1 MNKRNTNNFRK
12 NVAKKNANKPA
23 TKSTQKTYTIDN
35 REAVAMIDYMGQVMT
50 LNLISYSNVGS
61 DTIQKQVTSLTQQ
74 AGAIFLK
81 FGYKALQT
89 LVVMFI
95 DDQNEKGKRV
105 GKKLI
110 LPEYYFMNKSMEM
123 VDIKQVIFS

>member
-23 TKSTQKTYTIDN
+23 TKTTQKTYTIDN
-35 REAVAMIDYMGQVMT
+35 REAVAIIDYMGQILTINLMQYT
-50 LNLISYSNVGS
+50 NLNSNQ
-61 DTIQKQVTSLTQQ
+61 IQNKVKEATQG
-74 AGAIFLK
+74 AGGIFLK
-81 FGYKALQT
+81 FGYEKLKELAIL
-89 LVVMFI
+89 FI
-95 DDQNEKGKRV
+95 DDQTEKGKQF

-123 VDIKQVIFS
+123 VDIKQVIMS